1 MVRDAS
7 QTNTDRVHTTCS
19 VDVVVVGDLEISIP
33 GEHLNEIN
41 VHKISIT
48 INSIVEGQSYLRSV
62 GSTGG
67 RNVRSSVSQWK
78 SIATFLPVLRI
89 NLLAYYLYD
98 IGFGTRYVRT
108 REAIMI
114 NKSVT
119 EIRSSTILTTIRI
132 TVTPNTTGVRF
143 IRYRGFFFTG

>member
-19 VDVVVVGDLEISIP
+19 VDVVVVGDLEISVP

-67 RNVRSSVSQWK
+67 RNVRSSMVIDRYISTGTSYQF
-78 SIATFLPVLRI
+78 ARLLFVRYRLR
-89 NLLAYYLYD
+89 N
-98 IGFGTRYVRT
+98 TVRT
-108 REAIMI
+108 Y
-114 NKSVT
+114 T
-119 EIRSSTILTTIRI
+119 
-132 TVTPNTTGVRF
+132 
-143 IRYRGFFFTG
+143 RGNNDKQVGYGN